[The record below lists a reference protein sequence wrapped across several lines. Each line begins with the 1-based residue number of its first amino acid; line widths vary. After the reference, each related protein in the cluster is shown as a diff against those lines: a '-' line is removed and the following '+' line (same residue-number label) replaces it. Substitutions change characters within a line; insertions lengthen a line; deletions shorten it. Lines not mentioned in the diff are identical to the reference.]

1 VKATCRHRE
10 TFVVAGWAEKN
21 GKFDGVY
28 LGRNDDGQ
36 LVYAGKL
43 ETGFSEED
51 KKNLMAR
58 LRPLVTKKQP
68 INAPRSFPKARWV
81 QPSVLVDVAFRG
93 KTGDGLLRHP
103 SYQGVREDLM
113 EGGEQPRRKR
123 ASGRDSRT
131 AASRR
136 RE

>member
-10 TFVVAGWAEKN
+10 TFVVAGWAEKK
-21 GKFDGVY
+21 GKFDGLY
-28 LGRNDDGQ
+28 LCRTNEGE

-51 KKNLMAR
+51 KNNLMAR

-113 EGGEQPRRKR
+113 EGGERPRRKR
-123 ASGRDSRT
+123 VSGRRT
-131 AASRR
+131 AASGR